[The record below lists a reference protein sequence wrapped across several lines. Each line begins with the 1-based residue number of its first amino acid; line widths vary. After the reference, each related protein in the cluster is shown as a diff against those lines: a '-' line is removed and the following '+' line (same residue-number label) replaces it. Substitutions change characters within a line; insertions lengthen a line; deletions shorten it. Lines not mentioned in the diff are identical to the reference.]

1 MKSKIFVNLGLVW
14 ALFGQFS
21 IAYPSSLTNETN
33 VENGTFPKVA
43 QHAYGVVSA
52 EFKFEG
58 ATKAAVSGSDQI
70 LESSQSTDADS
81 IPVQLNLKDS
91 PVTWKSIPPP
101 SLRCPQGGAESDEK
115 LSASLNLSVERLN
128 MLKRLRALTNIEICN
143 LPTSRLVRA
152 LFKTEPVPADSPN
165 EALQFRQLQQRG
177 DDGLVEPLGYQRALQ
192 QRFEIQSASPAR
204 TAGAGISSNR
214 WSEMGPGNIGGRV
227 RAVAVHPSNNNKIW
241 VGSVSGGLLSSNNA
255 GATWSVVN
263 DFLPSVAISGIV
275 FDPINPL
282 IMYAGT
288 GEGFYNGDGI
298 RGLGI
303 FRSLDGGIS
312 WTQLPSTNPA
322 TGAQWYWVNRI
333 AVHPQNGNIIL
344 AATVNGT
351 YRSSNAGA
359 SWSLVNNARALDVK
373 FDPLDGNIAVLG
385 RDDGAVS
392 YSSDAGVSWNSVQL
406 VSGRARVEIALTS
419 AARGVV
425 FASVALDSG
434 TIFKSTNFGQTWAQI
449 STPRHLGNQGWYANT
464 IAISPTDPNK
474 IYIGGLD
481 LYGSN
486 DGGFNFS
493 KLSTWYLAPNS
504 PHADHHTIVIDPGF
518 NGLTN
523 KRVYFGNDGGL
534 YRADNIESVN
544 AGSANNGW
552 TNLNNGLG
560 ITQFYSGA
568 GYTGGRV
575 IGGTQDN
582 GSLVQVQG
590 SPNWNTF
597 YGGDGG
603 YSAIDT
609 SNSNYFYGEYIYL
622 SIFRTTDGGSSTKII
637 CGGITDGY
645 ADPNFGCPG
654 GTTRANFIAPFILD
668 PNDNN
673 TMLAGGASLWRSSN
687 VKAADPSW
695 VAIKASTVPPPN
707 NFNYISAI
715 AVAPGSSSNIWVG
728 HNNGEIYKTTNGTS
742 VNPTWSRVG
751 LSLPTR
757 MVTRIIVDSTNT
769 NVVYV
774 TYGGYSSRNIQKSTD
789 GGSSWSDVSGGLP
802 EAPVR
807 DLALHP
813 SKAGWLYAGTEVG
826 VFTSENGGSTWST
839 SNDGPGTVSV
849 EQLFWL
855 DNATLAA
862 ATHGRG
868 FFKIAVDTSTNN
880 CKNSLSTYSASVGGA
895 LSTVTVNVTAAAGCA
910 WSASSGSGWVTV
922 VSGATGI
929 GNGSVTLS
937 ISENTATSPRVAL
950 INVAGELLT
959 VNQSGASAVPVC
971 SLSASPSVISAGQSA
986 TLAVTC
992 SPVASSFIWER
1003 SIFGLTTQS
1012 GVVTP
1017 ASTTSYS
1024 VIGVN
1029 TSGRSSPAVATVVVG
1044 TTTVATVDIRTFIPA
1059 SFSASGYTSY
1069 LRIINTGSAAT
1080 PITVARID
1088 EATGAVSAAGVLTP
1102 SLAVDGAVTFTA
1114 QQVETALGM
1123 RLTATERPRIRVNGV
1138 LSTIEAQSYM
1148 LQPGGLF
1155 EEVSAA
1161 QVGSTVKVR
1170 TYIPAADSASGYVSY
1185 IRVINPGSIATPI
1198 TVSLID
1204 GTTGVT
1210 GNSFTLASSLA
1221 AGAAQ
1226 TFTSSQIESIIGPVG
1241 SGLRPRLR
1249 ITGNVQLEVQSF
1261 ITQPGGAFTN
1271 VSTGQ

>member
-1 MKSKIFVNLGLVW
+1 MKLTTIGQLGLAWVLLGPLGI
-14 ALFGQFS
+14 ACATSPFAEASSKYRASPELARPASDIAS
-21 IAYPSSLTNETN
+21 I
-33 VENGTFPKVA
+33 
-43 QHAYGVVSA
+43 
-52 EFKFEG
+52 EFKLEG
-58 ATKAAVSGSDQI
+58 SKKASVSDLDQMA
-70 LESSQSTDADS
+70 EHTQSVDWDRLP
-81 IPVQLNLKDS
+81 IQVNLKDS
-91 PVTWKSIPPP
+91 PVSWKNIPPP
-101 SLRCPQGGAESDEK
+101 SLRCPQSGAESDET
-115 LSASLNLSVERLN
+115 LSTILNLSVERLN
-128 MLKRLRALTNIEICN
+128 LLKLQRALTNTEICN

-152 LFKTEPVPADSPN
+152 LFKTEPVPMDSPG
-165 EALQFRQLQQRG
+165 EALKFRQLQQSG
-177 DDGLVEPLGYQRALQ
+177 DNGLVDPIGYQRALQ
-192 QRFEIQSASPAR
+192 QRIEIQSASPAR
-204 TAGAGISSNR
+204 PAGAGISSNR
-214 WSEMGPGNIGGRV
+214 WTEMGPGNIGGRV
-227 RAVAVHPSNNNKIW
+227 RAVAVYPSNNNKIW
-241 VGSVSGGLLSSNNA
+241 VGSVSGGLWTSNNA
-255 GATWSVVN
+255 GATWNVVN
-263 DFLPSVAISGIV
+263 DFLPSVAISSIV
-275 FDPINPL
+275 FDPTNPL

-298 RGLGI
+298 QGLGI

-312 WTQLPSTNPA
+312 WNQLPSTNPA
-322 TGAQWYWVNRI
+322 TGSHWYWVNRI
-333 AVHPQNGNIIL
+333 AIHPLNGNIIL

-359 SWSLVNNARALDVK
+359 SWNLVNNFRALDVK
-373 FDPLDGNIAVLG
+373 FDPLDGNIAVVG
-385 RDDGAVS
+385 RDDGSVS
-392 YSSDAGVSWNSVQL
+392 YSSDAGVSWNSSQL
-406 VSGRARVEIALTS
+406 VPGNYRVEIALTA

-425 FASVALDSG
+425 FASVALNG
-434 TIFKSTNFGQTWAQI
+434 GAIFKSTNFGRTWAQI
-449 STPRHLGNQGWYANT
+449 STPGHLGNQGWYANT
-464 IAISPTDPNK
+464 IAISPVNPNK

-493 KLSTWYLAPNS
+493 KLSTWFLSPNS
-504 PHADHHTIVIDPGF
+504 PHADHHSIVMDPGF

-523 KRVYFGNDGGL
+523 RRVYIGNDGGL
-534 YRADNIESVN
+534 YRADNIEAVNSGSV
-544 AGSANNGW
+544 NNGW

-590 SPNWNTF
+590 SSNWNTF

-609 SNSNYFYGEYIYL
+609 SNSNYFYGEYVFL
-622 SIFRTTDGGSSTKII
+622 SIFRTTDGGVTAKTI

-687 VKAADPSW
+687 VKATTPSW
-695 VAIKASTVPPPN
+695 VAVKASTVPPPN

-715 AVAPGSSSNIWVG
+715 AVAMGNSSNIWVG

-742 VNPTWSRVG
+742 VNPIWSRVG
-751 LSLPTR
+751 LALPRR
-757 MVTRIIVDSTNT
+757 MVTRIVVDNANA

-774 TYGGYSSRNIQKSTD
+774 TYGGYNSGNIQKSTD
-789 GGSSWSDVSGGLP
+789 GGATWSDISVGLP
-802 EAPVR
+802 AAPVR
-807 DLALHP
+807 DIARHP

-826 VFTSENGGSTWST
+826 VFTSENGGLAWFT

-868 FFKIAVDTSTNN
+868 FFKIGVDTSTNN
-880 CKNSLSTYSASVGGA
+880 CKNTLNTNSVSVGA
-895 LSTVTVNVTAAAGCA
+895 SRSTLTMNVTAAAGCA
-910 WSASSGSGWVTV
+910 WSASSDSGWVTV
-922 VSGATGI
+922 TGGATGI
-929 GNGSVTLS
+929 GNGTVALAL
-937 ISENTATSPRVAL
+937 SENTSASSRVAL
-950 INVAGELLT
+950 VNIAGELLT
-959 VNQSGASAVPVC
+959 INQSGAGTVPSC
-971 SLSASPSVISAGQSA
+971 SLNANPSVIPRGQSV
-986 TLAVTC
+986 TLTVSC
-992 SPVASSFIWER
+992 SPSASSFIWEGG
-1003 SIFGLTTQS
+1003 IFASTALS

-1017 ASTTSYS
+1017 TSTTSYS
-1024 VIGVN
+1024 VVGVN
-1029 TSGRSSPAVATVVVG
+1029 SSGRSAPAVATVVVSS
-1044 TTTVATVDIRTFIPA
+1044 TVVSAVDVRTFVPE
-1059 SFSASGYTSY
+1059 SFAPNGYVSF
-1069 LRIINTGSAAT
+1069 LRVINTGNSVT

-1088 EATGAVSAAGVLTP
+1088 ETTGVVSAAGVLTA
-1102 SLAVDGAVTFTA
+1102 SLAVDAAVTFTA
-1114 QQVETALGM
+1114 QQVETALG
-1123 RLTATERPRIRVNGV
+1123 LKPLATERPRIRVSGIN
-1138 LSTIEAQSYM
+1138 STIEVQSFM

-1170 TYIPAADSASGYVSY
+1170 TYIPAADSATGYVSY
-1185 IRVINPGSIATPI
+1185 IRVINPSSIATPV

-1204 GTTGVT
+1204 GVTGVT
-1210 GNSFTLASSLA
+1210 GNSFNLVTSLA
-1221 AGAAQ
+1221 AGGAR
-1226 TFTSSQIESIIGPVG
+1226 TFNSSQIESIIGSVG
-1241 SGLRPRLR
+1241 PGLRPRLK

-1271 VSTGQ
+1271 VSGGQ